1 MAYGYLWKYKDDNRD
16 IKEWV
21 DRLKLKNKNNKK
33 IIYQYDTNMNLI
45 NIYESA
51 TEAAKA
57 LNL

>member
-1 MAYGYLWKYKDDNRD
+1 MAYGYLWKYKDDDRD

-21 DRLKLKNKNNKK
+21 DRLKFKNKNNKK
-33 IIYQYDTNMNLI
+33 IIYQYDMNMNLI